1 MNHGRYIK
9 YLLPAMA
16 ILVATLFL
24 ISPMQAGTGQ
34 TVAPSTAQAD
44 YQPDPSLNVQATWSI
59 FNSSMAYNQYVNATG
74 NPEYLNVEPAKGN
87 YISLNPADIQSSTLQ
102 NKTYLN
108 ASKWTSDFTTS
119 GGIVASLKQ
128 DGEFVQV
135 STNASAEAS
144 GQTEAGIP
152 ILWNQLP
159 SQNFAYDYITMT
171 GYESGSTAVG
181 WNLAVYNQTAGYAS
195 TTSYLY
201 NIIINGTSENTSRGN
216 WSPAGTLGTGGFYAS
231 FPLSMI
237 KNLSVTKS
245 TGILIGVQ
253 TGTPQETTTQNTIT
267 ITGFS
272 LTTYP
277 VTLGATSTGEIVS
290 GAIGKAKMSDFS
302 PSIAMQIGN
311 DGYSENLTQPL
322 SLVQANETQAAVASG
337 NYVEQVTYQAK
348 FSLPSAPDLSYS
360 AANFSL
366 GLGAPG
372 SQYVALDVNGVSYL
386 SSIAS
391 DQANETVVLLSSVN
405 PTSTIS
411 FLAVVDYTAS
421 QWNNI
426 AAAPGFFSDP
436 VGFIEYYWWLAISG
450 LGALFGL
457 AGAKYAAG
465 RNAEHDEVIKR

>member
-1 MNHGRYIK
+1 MRNLGRYAKFI
-9 YLLPAMA
+9 LPAMA
-16 ILVATLFL
+16 IMVAILFL
-24 ISPMQAGTGQ
+24 IAPTMQTEGAAQRVSPSATQ
-34 TVAPSTAQAD
+34 AQAN
-44 YQPDPSLNVQATWSI
+44 YEPDPALNVQAVWSS
-59 FNSSMAYNQYVNATG
+59 FNSSMTYNEYLNSTG
-74 NPEYLNVEPAKGN
+74 KPAYLNVEKGTGDF
-87 YISLNPADIQSSTLQ
+87 ISINPGDIKENLTYPSYANQSKVGVLNFADYNQVTSNANNTYSTAIAG
-102 NKTYLN
+102 NDIYLN
-108 ASKWTSDFTTS
+108 ITTNSNDAIYDALGWTIPFSDM
-119 GGIVASLKQ
+119 
-128 DGEFVQV
+128 
-135 STNASAEAS
+135 
-144 GQTEAGIP
+144 
-152 ILWNQLP
+152 P
-159 SQNFAYDYITMT
+159 SSNLQYDYITME
-171 GYESGSTAVG
+171 YKLSGSDITG
-181 WNLAVYNQTAGYAS
+181 EQSFIELGDNNGGYHTYTTLNGTGSGYYTFNLASSGYNETDFVNHYVSPAIGVS
-195 TTSYLY
+195 IPKTTSAESVSLEITGMTIGTYPLSLGT
-201 NIIINGTSENTSRGN
+201 NSTGRVVNGG
-216 WSPAGTLGTGGFYAS
+216 AGTIRLANFKPAI
-231 FPLSMI
+231 PM
-237 KNLSVTKS
+237 N
-245 TGILIGVQ
+245 
-253 TGTPQETTTQNTIT
+253 IT
-267 ITGFS
+267 N
-272 LTTYP
+272 
-277 VTLGATSTGEIVS
+277 
-290 GAIGKAKMSDFS
+290 K
-302 PSIAMQIGN
+302 
-311 DGYSENLTQPL
+311 GYSENLTQPL